1 MLSVFDRD
9 KPEYALPGARYK
21 RWLSAAIAL
30 EMSGERTFSV
40 KPQKRT
46 IGFPFGED
54 TSLKKPLCCLL
65 AMGTTCN
72 VVVNR
77 RIRGRE
83 PFAKVLS

>member
-1 MLSVFDRD
+1 V
-9 KPEYALPGARYK
+9 E
-21 RWLSAAIAL
+21 
-30 EMSGERTFSV
+30 
-40 KPQKRT
+40 PQEGT

-54 TSLKKPLCCLL
+54 TSLEKPIRSLL

-77 RIRGRE
+77 RIRRRE

>member
-1 MLSVFDRD
+1 VFDRD
-9 KPEYALPGARYK
+9 KPENALPGARYK
-21 RWLSAAIAL
+21 GWLSAAIAL

-40 KPQKRT
+40 EPQKGT
-46 IGFPFGED
+46 IEFPFGED
-54 TSLKKPLCCLL
+54 TSLEKPLGCLL

-77 RIRGRE
+77 GIRGRE